1 MKGFGDQNK
10 SKKVDDLTTKQYH
23 HQILNNALKNH
34 SNGNISQAGK
44 CYQYL
49 IDNGFED
56 TRVFNNYGM
65 ILIRLG
71 KLKDAELSIRKAIEL
86 NPKDAIAHLNLGVTL
101 KNLGK
106 LKDAELSICK
116 AIELNPKD
124 IVAHFN
130 LGEILMWL
138 RFYLVEVLFWLKL

>member
-10 SKKVDDLTTKQYH
+10 SNKIDDLTTKQYH

-34 SNGNISQAGK
+34 SNGKISQAGK

-56 TRVFNNYGM
+56 ARVFNNYGM

-86 NPKDAIAHLNLGVTL
+86 NPNFAKAYVSLGTIF
-101 KNLGK
+101 KEIGQ
-106 LKDAELSICK
+106 LKDAELSI
-116 AIELNPKD
+116 
-124 IVAHFN
+124 
-130 LGEILMWL
+130 
-138 RFYLVEVLFWLKL
+138 R

>member
-1 MKGFGDQNK
+1 MKGFGNQNK
-10 SKKVDDLTTKQYH
+10 SKKIDDLTTKQYH

-86 NPKDAIAHLNLGVTL
+86 NPKDAEAHSNLGIIL
-101 KNLGK
+101 FH
-106 LKDAELSICK
+106 SI
-116 AIELNPKD
+116 I
-124 IVAHFN
+124 FF
-130 LGEILMWL
+130 ILTISLLHLITHIDWPLMHQ
-138 RFYLVEVLFWLKL
+138 VVIKIKE